1 MIDFFYTREQ
11 NVQKFESILRDASYV
26 ILTHQVTN
34 QIADNQCFIFKTS
47 YTYKKILYKQHEKR
61 QFGINFILEFPL
73 QYNKQQNTK
82 TFYLWILINLL

>member
-1 MIDFFYTREQ
+1 M
-11 NVQKFESILRDASYV
+11 K
-26 ILTHQVTN
+26 
-34 QIADNQCFIFKTS
+34 
-47 YTYKKILYKQHEKR
+47 KR